1 MKKLF
6 VIASSVLCFSC
17 SKEYK
22 YELKEDLTYLDYVDE
37 SLVKNEGVNSIFKTI
52 SEDME
57 SLTENGIELL
67 RNGVLVEYKST
78 QDETETVGEAWS
90 NLFSSGADLVSMT
103 SDAIGLEVSYNSV
116 IEQVRKLHSLNE
128 SFNSEKAE
136 LLSRNFKD
144 YISNVYSMKYTLMK
158 ENYLSLNL
166 DKKTIEAWK
175 SNPKLDPYYTK
186 ELVPTYFDMITN
198 YVALRRTLALN
209 KISQP
214 QLDELIIQLQSNKDE
229 GIVFKESRSISN
241 FKNSYSKFI
250 ELADLKNP
258 AIASEVE
265 FLNESS
271 NKVLENSINTLKSN
285 SDDLFKMLGQDNT
298 ANFKSIISSFVKNN
312 SLKELHKLIRK
323 L

>member
-6 VIASSVLCFSC
+6 VIAISVLCFSC

-22 YELKEDLTYLDYVDE
+22 YELKENLTYLDYVDE

-57 SLTENGIELL
+57 SLTDNGVELV
-67 RNGVLVEYKST
+67 RNGALVEYKAS
-78 QDETETVGEAWS
+78 QSETETVGESWS

-103 SDAIGLEVSYNSV
+103 SDAIVLEASYNSV
-116 IEQVRKLHSLNE
+116 IEQVTKLHSLNE
-128 SFNSEKAE
+128 SFNSEKSE

-144 YISNVYSMKYTLMK
+144 YITNVYSMKYTLLK
-158 ENYLSLNL
+158 GNYLSLNL
-166 DKKTIEAWK
+166 DKKTIKAWK

-214 QLDELIIQLQSNKDE
+214 QLDELIIQLKSTKDE
-229 GIVFKESRSISN
+229 DIIFKESRSISN

-271 NKVLENSINTLKSN
+271 IKVLENSINTLKSN
-285 SDDLFKMLGQDNT
+285 SDDLFKMLGQNNT